1 MTVIC
6 AVTLSLVVL
15 LVASSFSVPAVAQ
28 PLADGL
34 GVAYKSP
41 PAPPLALEG
50 LDGES
55 YDLADYRERVVVINF
70 WATWCPPC
78 IAEMPA
84 IQSMWEKLNPAGLEV
99 LAVNA
104 GESSS
109 DITAFLSRFEP
120 RLTFPI
126 LLDPSGMAF
135 EGWRVRGL
143 PKTYVVG
150 KQGRIIYEAEGG
162 RGMDSEHIRGLLQGL
177 IDR

>member
-1 MTVIC
+1 MNGLPATRPLSLGTASDGQHVLVLRNMTSSF
-6 AVTLSLVVL
+6 AVTVWLVLLLVV
-15 LVASSFSVPAVAQ
+15 SSFSVPAAAP

-41 PAPPLALEG
+41 PAPPLTLEG

-55 YDLADYRERVVVINF
+55 YDLVDYRGRVVVINF

-99 LAVNA
+99 LAINT

-126 LLDPSGMAF
+126 LLDATGDTY
-135 EGWRVRGL
+135 EG
-143 PKTYVVG
+143 
-150 KQGRIIYEAEGG
+150 
-162 RGMDSEHIRGLLQGL
+162 
-177 IDR
+177 